1 MASLRLRAFPDRGF
15 LVWFA
20 LTAGIATWLLHLVA
34 FAAVV
39 EYVHDHGRFWIF
51 YAGNGVAVVVTLIAL
66 WLSWLMARS
75 GDDSEEAG
83 TPAGRIRFL
92 GLCGLLIN
100 AINLMLILLEGSYI
114 YFIRTG
120 G

>member
-1 MASLRLRAFPDRGF
+1 MRS
-15 LVWFA
+15 A
-20 LTAGIATWLLHLVA
+20 LPPVSRTRLLHLVV
-34 FAAVV
+34 FVAVV
-39 EYVHDHGRFWIF
+39 EYVHNHGRFWIF

-100 AINLMLILLEGSYI
+100 VINLMLILLEGSYI